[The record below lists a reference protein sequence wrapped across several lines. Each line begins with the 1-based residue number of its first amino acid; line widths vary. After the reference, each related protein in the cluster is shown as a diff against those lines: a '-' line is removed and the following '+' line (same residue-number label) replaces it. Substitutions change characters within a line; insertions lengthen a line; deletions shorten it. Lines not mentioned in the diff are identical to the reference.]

1 MTEKQKVTPNMKAAK
16 NESGKSMVEMLGV
29 LALMGLLA
37 ILGAKGYDIAMERAM
52 ANNIINEVNRRSV
65 VYSQQM
71 IANGD
76 LSSTEFENEKN
87 LGSSVVTGE
96 KLGSQLFRVKVTEV
110 SSASCRH
117 IINSGYDRPIQI
129 TADDVVVTKDNLE
142 ACGELE
148 TTMGFVFTKE
158 LRPCADCLAE
168 GVTACAGDYECP
180 RNQSCQNGV
189 CRCLTA
195 YQCGTICCGEY
206 QQCEN
211 GTCVDVSGNCTTNRD
226 CQEDEFC
233 KILATKTGGASCSY
247 THFRGSCQKI
257 GEIIEWQ
264 TTDNQD
270 SFYYTEAHRLS
281 YWAAKNWCQAI
292 GAHLASMNEACPD
305 WDGTLGERVCAHMMW
320 GHFGDAAHWLDKKAD
335 NCSGFWVS
343 SIYGQVGLSD
353 LSSNHM
359 FYCHK

>member
-37 ILGAKGYDIAMERAM
+37 ILGAKGYNMAMERAM

-189 CRCLTA
+189 CHVRMGRVSMFPVIARRIGIVKKTNSVKFW
-195 YQCGTICCGEY
+195 
-206 QQCEN
+206 QQKRA
-211 GTCVDVSGNCTTNRD
+211 GLHVP
-226 CQEDEFC
+226 
-233 KILATKTGGASCSY
+233 ILIFGGAVKKS
-247 THFRGSCQKI
+247 
-257 GEIIEWQ
+257 E
-264 TTDNQD
+264 
-270 SFYYTEAHRLS
+270 RL
-281 YWAAKNWCQAI
+281 
-292 GAHLASMNEACPD
+292 
-305 WDGTLGERVCAHMMW
+305 
-320 GHFGDAAHWLDKKAD
+320 
-335 NCSGFWVS
+335 
-343 SIYGQVGLSD
+343 
-353 LSSNHM
+353 
-359 FYCHK
+359 